1 VGFYEDIRKLHVK
14 VRVMSGSEASRRE
27 FLLYWAGLFVV
38 AFAVV
43 SIFISISNLV
53 ANVLSYN
60 CYVPIVSGMLG
71 IPPPQPITNAVT
83 VTSSATF
90 INGTVPNNF
99 GNQQLPQTP
108 YPYPYYCTN
117 QYVPVAILTFVFN
130 LLGSLIFTGVGAY
143 MMLNGKKR

>member
-1 VGFYEDIRKLHVK
+1 ML
-14 VRVMSGSEASRRE
+14 VMSGSEASRRE
-27 FLLYWAGLFVV
+27 FLLYWVGLFVV

-60 CYVPIVSGMLG
+60 CYIPVVSGLLG
-71 IPPPQPITNAVT
+71 IPAPPPVTNAVT
-83 VTSSATF
+83 VTSST
-90 INGTVPNNF
+90 IVSNVTMPNNF
-99 GNQQLPQTP
+99 GNQQLPP

-117 QYVPVAILTFVFN
+117 PYVPVAILTFVFN
-130 LLGSLIFTGVGAY
+130 LLASLVFIGVGAY